1 MYLLSAISD
10 RRSLTKLVLTV
21 VYSVAN
27 EVIDRV
33 VQKARAIAH
42 VNLLKMAL
50 AQCRDR
56 DGWEW
61 TSRLRDFDLSL
72 CAEEGVILTSL
83 LAILVV
89 AALARVA
96 RLSYLPARVLS
107 RSGRWRL
114 WAKLVRFVVPVPC
127 AC

>member
-1 MYLLSAISD
+1 MPD
-10 RRSLTKLVLTV
+10 TLTKLVLTV
-21 VYSVAN
+21 IAT
-27 EVIDRV
+27 EVIVRV

-42 VNLLKMAL
+42 VNLSKMAL

-61 TSRLRDFDLSL
+61 TSRIRDFDLSL

-83 LAILVV
+83 LAIVTV
-89 AALARVA
+89 AALARIA